1 MTRAPNVLIV
11 LADQL
16 RGQALGCAGDPNVRS
31 PSFDRLAAEGVLVE
45 RAFTTNPVCTPARA
59 ALLTGRYPHTT
70 GLIHNNLRLP
80 EAEVTFAE
88 VLRERGYA
96 TGYIGKWHLD
106 GEERPGFVP
115 PGPRRQGFDYWAAFN
130 RGHRYWDSIYYR
142 DTAEP
147 IHQDGYEP
155 DYQTD
160 LALEFIRGHREG
172 PFCLFLSWGP
182 PHTPLDPPEAY
193 RAPYD
198 PGRLELRSNVPPA
211 EAPRAGE
218 ELAGYYGHIAAL
230 DANLGRLLDELDRL
244 GLAGRTLVVA
254 TSDHGDLLGSHGR
267 YRKGSPLEESIRV
280 PLLLRWPGEGRPAG
294 GEHESPPARGRP
306 DVLAASVDLAP
317 TVLGLCGAPI
327 PPGVQGR
334 DLSPWLRGFD
344 GPGGAAGPADG
355 PQAVYLEGRMGRPD
369 EWRAIRTRRHL
380 LATDLDGTATH
391 LFDLEADPYE
401 LTNLAG
407 APAAAAVEAALLRQL
422 QELAG
427 ATGDARARI

>member
-130 RGHRYWDSIYYR
+130 RGHRHWDSIYYR

-147 IHQDGYEP
+147 IHEGGYEP

-172 PFCLFLSWGP
+172 
-182 PHTPLDPPEAY
+182 
-193 RAPYD
+193 
-198 PGRLELRSNVPPA
+198 RSA
-211 EAPRAGE
+211 C
-218 ELAGYYGHIAAL
+218 
-230 DANLGRLLDELDRL
+230 
-244 GLAGRTLVVA
+244 
-254 TSDHGDLLGSHGR
+254 SS
-267 YRKGSPLEESIRV
+267 
-280 PLLLRWPGEGRPAG
+280 
-294 GEHESPPARGRP
+294 
-306 DVLAASVDLAP
+306 
-317 TVLGLCGAPI
+317 
-327 PPGVQGR
+327 
-334 DLSPWLRGFD
+334 
-344 GPGGAAGPADG
+344 PGG
-355 PQAVYLEGRMGRPD
+355 R
-369 EWRAIRTRRHL
+369 RTRRS
-380 LATDLDGTATH
+380 TRPRRTAPPT
-391 LFDLEADPYE
+391 
-401 LTNLAG
+401 TR
-407 APAAAAVEAALLRQL
+407 PA
-422 QELAG
+422 
-427 ATGDARARI
+427 